1 MSSKITKSARGQSCT
16 VRLDGCYG
24 GPDNET
30 VVFAHLCNGA
40 MGMKA
45 MDIHGAYCCASCHDV
60 LDGRKPSEYDKE
72 YLLLSHLMG
81 MKRTQ
86 EILVGKG
93 LM

>member
-1 MSSKITKSARGQSCT
+1 MSKITKSAAGSPCT

-24 GPDNET
+24 GPNNET
-30 VVFAHLCNGA
+30 VVFAHLNGGG

-45 MDIHGAYCCASCHDV
+45 YDVHGAYCCYSCHDA
-60 LDGRKPSEYDKE
+60 LDGRKPSKYSKE
-72 YLLLSHLMG
+72 ELLLAHLMG

-86 EILVGKG
+86 EILISKG